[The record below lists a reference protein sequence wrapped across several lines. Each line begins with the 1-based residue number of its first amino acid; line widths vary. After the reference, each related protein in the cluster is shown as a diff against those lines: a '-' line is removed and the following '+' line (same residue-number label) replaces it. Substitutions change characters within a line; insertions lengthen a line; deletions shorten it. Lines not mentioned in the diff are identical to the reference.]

1 MWPVTFIALA
11 LAFRQLSAVSRP
23 FLCGWLFG
31 LGWFGAGISWV
42 HVSIADFGGLPLI
55 ASVSLM
61 LLLCSYLAL
70 YPATALWVTKRYFPA
85 RLWPLALPFFWFI
98 AEWVRSWMLSGFPW
112 LSVGY
117 SQAVSPLKGWLP
129 IIGETGV
136 TLIVIA
142 LAASITQVKQIK
154 QAIAPSLAFATA
166 LLSGYILQSVD
177 FVSVKKTYQVAMVQ
191 GNIAQSIRW
200 TPEHDGPTMEKY
212 LSLTEPLWQ
221 SDLIVWPE
229 AAIPKLEIMASDY
242 LHTLDA
248 TAIENNTSLITGIV
262 NYNWESQEAWNNLI
276 VLGKQSAE
284 DSTPQ
289 YTYFHSDRYAKHHLL
304 PVGEFV
310 PFEDFL
316 RPLAPLFDLPM
327 SSFSRGD
334 YQQKNLMANGIH
346 LAPAICFE
354 IAFPRQVAANVHDDT
369 DMIITVSNDAWFGH
383 SHGPAQHLEIAQ
395 VRAMEMG
402 RPVIR
407 ATNNGITAFIN
418 AKGEIVSAL
427 PQFESGSIVA
437 PVQATK
443 GLTPYKRYGD
453 LFALF
458 IGLAGLACAIGIK
471 KTNAPAPRQ

>member
-1 MWPVTFIALA
+1 MWPITFIGLA
-11 LAFRQLSAVSRP
+11 LAFRQLTVVSRP

-42 HVSIADFGGLPLI
+42 HVSIVDFGGLPLI

-61 LLLCSYLAL
+61 LVLCGYLAL
-70 YPATALWVTKRYFPA
+70 YPATALWLTKRYFPL
-85 RLWPLALPFFWFI
+85 RLWPLALPFFWFV
-98 AEWVRSWMLSGFPW
+98 AEWVRSWMLTGFPW

-117 SQAVSPLKGWLP
+117 SQAVSPLRGWLP

-136 TLIVIA
+136 TVIIVA
-142 LAASITQVKQIK
+142 LAASLMQIKQVKQST
-154 QAIAPSLAFATA
+154 AVALAFVTA
-166 LLSGYILQSVD
+166 LLSGYVLQSVN
-177 FVSVKKTYQVAMVQ
+177 FVSKGHIYQVAMVQ

-200 TPEHDGPTMEKY
+200 TPEHDGPTMDKY
-212 LSLTEPLWQ
+212 LALTAPLWQ

-229 AAIPKLEIMASDY
+229 AAVPKLEIMASDY
-242 LHTLDA
+242 LHRIDDL
-248 TAIENNTSLITGIV
+248 AIQHDTSLITGIV

-276 VLGKQSAE
+276 VLGKQSAD
-284 DSTPQ
+284 DSTPK
-289 YTYFHSDRYAKHHLL
+289 YTYFHGDRYAKHHLL
-304 PVGEFV
+304 PIGEFV
-310 PFEDFL
+310 PFEDWL

-334 YQQKNLMANGIH
+334 YQQKNLLANGIH

-395 VRAMEMG
+395 VRAMELG

-418 AKGEIVSAL
+418 AKGDIISAL
-427 PQFESGSIVA
+427 PQFEAASLVA
-437 PVQATK
+437 PVQSTH
-443 GLTPYKRYGD
+443 GLTPYKKWGD
-453 LFALF
+453 LLALLLCVS
-458 IGLAGLACAIGIK
+458 GLISAMWINKIK
-471 KTNAPAPRQ
+471 QKQTE